1 MLNSKQCYIENKND
15 KKENGELTICSSLI
29 RQLDRC
35 EASPSIHHDLVLHHV
50 FLQDEDE
57 VKHS

>member
-1 MLNSKQCYIENKND
+1 MLNVKHCYKKLEVIKKKMD
-15 KKENGELTICSSLI
+15 KLTTCSSLI

-35 EASPSIHHDLVLHHV
+35 QANPSINRDLVLHRV
-50 FLQDEDE
+50 FQLDEDE

>member
-1 MLNSKQCYIENKND
+1 MD
-15 KKENGELTICSSLI
+15 KLTTCSSLI

-35 EASPSIHHDLVLHHV
+35 EANPSIHHDLVLHRV
-50 FLQDEDE
+50 FQLDEDE

>member
-1 MLNSKQCYIENKND
+1 M
-15 KKENGELTICSSLI
+15 KKRKKWKVDFLVPSLI

-35 EASPSIHHDLVLHHV
+35 EANPSIHRDLVLHRV
-50 FLQDEDE
+50 FQLDEDE

>member
-1 MLNSKQCYIENKND
+1 MD
-15 KKENGELTICSSLI
+15 KLTTCSSLI

-35 EASPSIHHDLVLHHV
+35 EANPSIHRDLVLHRV
-50 FLQDEDE
+50 FQLDEDE